1 MDNEVQEIVK
11 ILNSLSGKYSG
22 YEIFSDWVKA
32 MALSIANFPG
42 YDKDDVYKKREEEYI
57 TIAKKHGKE
66 TMLRFSEMYTLLG
79 DALERN
85 TEDVLGRIYME
96 AELGNK
102 QTGQFFTPFH
112 ISKMLA
118 GLMLPKDISPE
129 KPYMLHEPSCGGG
142 GMIIAFAKAMALRG
156 INYTRCLKVI
166 AQDLDWKGVYMTFVQ
181 LSLLGI
187 NAVVVQGDTLVEPY
201 KKGYPPEQVMETPA
215 RKGLLLL

>member
-22 YEIFSDWVKA
+22 YEIFSDWIKA
-32 MALSIANFPG
+32 MALSLANFPG
-42 YDKDDVYKKREEEYI
+42 YFKDDVYKKREEEYI
-57 TIAKKHGKE
+57 AIAKKHGKE
-66 TMLRFSEMYTLLG
+66 TMLRFSEMYMLLG
-79 DALERN
+79 DALEKN
-85 TEDVLGRIYME
+85 IEDVLGRIYME
-96 AELGNK
+96 AELGSK

-118 GLMLPKDISPE
+118 GLVIPEDICPT
-129 KPYMLHEPSCGGG
+129 KPYILHEPSCGGG
-142 GMIIAFAKAMALRG
+142 GMIIAFAKAMELQG
-156 INYTRCLKVI
+156 INYSTCLKVI

-187 NAVVVQGDTLVEPY
+187 DAVVVQGDTLVEPY
-201 KKGYPPEQVMETPA
+201 KRGYPPERVLKTPV

>member
-22 YEIFSDWVKA
+22 YEIFSDWIKA

-42 YDKDDVYKKREEEYI
+42 YFKDDVYRKREEEYI
-57 TIAKKHGKE
+57 AIAKKHGKE
-66 TMLRFSEMYTLLG
+66 TMLRFSEMYMLLG
-79 DALERN
+79 DALEKN
-85 TEDVLGRIYME
+85 IEDVLGRIYME
-96 AELGNK
+96 AELGSK

-118 GLMLPKDISPE
+118 GLMIPEGISPE

-142 GMIIAFAKAMALRG
+142 GMIIAFAKAMALQG

-181 LSLLGI
+181 LSLLGV

-201 KKGYPPEQVMETPA
+201 KEGYPAERVLETPT